1 MNSAKGKK
9 KEAQTKKVKTQ
20 KGNNQKKKESDVES
34 TSLNYFRIVKELEKQ
49 KSLQN
54 LSKEMSKKDNKNI
67 TELIYSKNSKKLGN
81 FYDKN
86 KKDLLL
92 YGSRK
97 FDVLT
102 MDKLVNEMG
111 NNKSKVINKIKEN
124 THNNKSDIISSLNNI
139 EDNCDN
145 NNNKVILTP
154 LCENEKERTDME
166 TLEKKKFDEAN
177 RIGVVMRR
185 IEYNCLL
192 NNRNKKTHKNK
203 DNINKMKNSVD
214 KIERCW
220 LRYRNRKN
228 RIKNNNNIN
237 KEINN
242 KLSSDMDIAHFEL
255 EYISNN
261 NNIEL
266 EELKKKY
273 DKLNELYLM
282 TKKEMDKLN
291 SENKELRNLLEDAKN
306 QGDKDLKEKYNEKD
320 KNFNKVN
327 DEIKFNKNEFE
338 TLADKITENN
348 STNINNLDKNSNEF
362 NNNIDKDMEK
372 IGEEKNDNKDNAN
385 LGNDINKIK
394 EEKVEKESKE
404 NNEMNTLNENKNEID
419 SDINKLKE

>member
-20 KGNNQKKKESDVES
+20 KGNNQKKKESDIES

-49 KSLQN
+49 KTVPN
-54 LSKEMSKKDNKNI
+54 LSKKDNKLQNI

-86 KKDLLL
+86 KNDLLL

-124 THNNKSDIISSLNNI
+124 TQYNKNDIYSNLNNI
-139 EDNCDN
+139 VDDSDN
-145 NNNKVILTP
+145 NKNKVILTP
-154 LCENEKERTDME
+154 LCENEKERADME

-203 DNINKMKNSVD
+203 DVINKMKNSVD
-214 KIERCW
+214 KIEKCW

-228 RIKNNNNIN
+228 RIKNSN
-237 KEINN
+237 KENKETNAINI
-242 KLSSDMDIAHFEL
+242 KQRCDMVIGHFEL
-255 EYISNN
+255 EYTSINS
-261 NNIEL
+261 NIEL

-291 SENKELRNLLEDAKN
+291 SENKELKNLLEDAKN
-306 QGDKDLKEKYNEKD
+306 KGDKDIKEKYNEME
-320 KNFNKVN
+320 KNLNKVN
-327 DEIKFNKNEFE
+327 DELKFNKNEFE
-338 TLADKITENN
+338 TLNDKITDNN
-348 STNINNLDKNSNEF
+348 ST
-362 NNNIDKDMEK
+362 NNNIDKTMEK
-372 IGEEKNDNKDNAN
+372 IGEEKNDNKDNIN
-385 LGNDINKIK
+385 SGDDINKIE

-404 NNEMNTLNENKNEID
+404 SKENENKNEMD

>member
-1 MNSAKGKK
+1 MNSAKAKK
-9 KEAQTKKVKTQ
+9 IEVQTKKVKTQ
-20 KGNNQKKKESDVES
+20 KGNTQKKKESDVES

-67 TELIYSKNSKKLGN
+67 TELIYSKNAKKLGN

-111 NNKSKVINKIKEN
+111 NHKSKVINKIKEN

-214 KIERCW
+214 KIEKCW

-228 RIKNNNNIN
+228 RIKNSN
-237 KEINN
+237 K
-242 KLSSDMDIAHFEL
+242 
-255 EYISNN
+255 
-261 NNIEL
+261 
-266 EELKKKY
+266 
-273 DKLNELYLM
+273 
-282 TKKEMDKLN
+282 
-291 SENKELRNLLEDAKN
+291 ENKETNAIN
-306 QGDKDLKEKYNEKD
+306 TIMKDIIPP
-320 KNFNKVN
+320 
-327 DEIKFNKNEFE
+327 IK
-338 TLADKITENN
+338 KI
-348 STNINNLDKNSNEF
+348 IF
-362 NNNIDKDMEK
+362 YW
-372 IGEEKNDNKDNAN
+372 
-385 LGNDINKIK
+385 
-394 EEKVEKESKE
+394 
-404 NNEMNTLNENKNEID
+404 
-419 SDINKLKE
+419 KL

>member
-1 MNSAKGKK
+1 MNSGKGKK

-49 KSLQN
+49 KTLQD
-54 LSKEMSKKDNKNI
+54 LSKKDNKLQKNI
-67 TELIYSKNSKKLGN
+67 TELIYSNNSKKLGN

-86 KKDLLL
+86 KNDLLL
-92 YGSRK
+92 YGSSK
-97 FDVLT
+97 LDVLT

-124 THNNKSDIISSLNNI
+124 TQYNKNDIYSNLNNI
-139 EDNCDN
+139 DDSDN
-145 NNNKVILTP
+145 NKNKVILTP

-203 DNINKMKNSVD
+203 DLINKMKKSVD

-228 RIKNNNNIN
+228 RIKNSNKDT
-237 KEINN
+237 KEINI
-242 KLSSDMDIAHFEL
+242 KLSSDKAIGHFEL
-255 EYISNN
+255 EYISINS
-261 NNIEL
+261 NIEL

-282 TKKEMDKLN
+282 AKKEMDKIN
-291 SENKELRNLLEDAKN
+291 NENKELRNLLEDAKN
-306 QGDKDLKEKYNEKD
+306 KGDKDLKEKYDEMEKSL
-320 KNFNKVN
+320 
-327 DEIKFNKNEFE
+327 NKNEFE
-338 TLADKITENN
+338 TLKDKITDNN
-348 STNINNLDKNSNEF
+348 SINNNTDIVN
-362 NNNIDKDMEK
+362 EK
-372 IGEEKNDNKDNAN
+372 IGEEKNDNKDN
-385 LGNDINKIK
+385 IN
-394 EEKVEKESKE
+394 
-404 NNEMNTLNENKNEID
+404 
-419 SDINKLKE
+419 

>member
-1 MNSAKGKK
+1 MKIKFKLFTKMNSAKAKK
-9 KEAQTKKVKTQ
+9 KETQTKKVKAQ
-20 KGNNQKKKESDVES
+20 KGLNQKKKDSDIES

-49 KSLQN
+49 KSVQN
-54 LSKEMSKKDNKNI
+54 LSKEISKKDNKLQKNI
-67 TELIYSKNSKKLGN
+67 TELIYSKNSKKLGK

-86 KKDLLL
+86 KNDLLL
-92 YGSRK
+92 YGSSK

-124 THNNKSDIISSLNNI
+124 THSNKNDIYSNLNNI
-139 EDNCDN
+139 DDSDN
-145 NNNKVILTP
+145 NKNKVILTP
-154 LCENEKERTDME
+154 LCENEKERSDME
-166 TLEKKKFDEAN
+166 ILEKKKFDEAN

-203 DNINKMKNSVD
+203 EMINKMKNSVD

-228 RIKNNNNIN
+228 RIKNSNKDN
-237 KEINN
+237 KEINI
-242 KLSSDMDIAHFEL
+242 KQSSDIAIGHFEL
-255 EYISNN
+255 EYISINSN
-261 NNIEL
+261 TEL

-273 DKLNELYLM
+273 DKLNELYLK

-291 SENKELRNLLEDAKN
+291 CENKELRNLLEETKN
-306 QGDKDLKEKYNEKD
+306 KDDKDLKEGNNEIE

-327 DEIKFNKNEFE
+327 DELKFNKNEFE
-338 TLADKITENN
+338 TLKDKITDNN
-348 STNINNLDKNSNEF
+348 STNNNLDKV
-362 NNNIDKDMEK
+362 MEK
-372 IGEEKNDNKDNAN
+372 IGEEKNDNKNNIISED
-385 LGNDINKIK
+385 DINKIK

-404 NNEMNTLNENKNEID
+404 NDNKNENEMD

>member
-1 MNSAKGKK
+1 MNSAKAKK

-20 KGNNQKKKESDVES
+20 KGINQKKKESDAES

-49 KSLQN
+49 KSVQN
-54 LSKEMSKKDNKNI
+54 LSKEMSKKDNKLQKNI

-86 KKDLLL
+86 KNDLLL
-92 YGSRK
+92 YGSSK
-97 FDVLT
+97 YDVLT

-111 NNKSKVINKIKEN
+111 NNKSKVLNKIKEN
-124 THNNKSDIISSLNNI
+124 TYNNKNDKFSNLAD
-139 EDNCDN
+139 
-145 NNNKVILTP
+145 NNKVILTP

-203 DNINKMKNSVD
+203 EMTNKIKNAVD

-228 RIKNNNNIN
+228 RIKNSNIIT
-237 KEINN
+237 KEKNTLKKDI
-242 KLSSDMDIAHFEL
+242 KLSSSMGIGHFEL
-255 EYISNN
+255 EYIGFGINSNM
-261 NNIEL
+261 EL

-282 TKKEMDKLN
+282 TKKEVDKLN
-291 SENKELRNLLEDAKN
+291 SENK
-306 QGDKDLKEKYNEKD
+306 
-320 KNFNKVN
+320 
-327 DEIKFNKNEFE
+327 
-338 TLADKITENN
+338 
-348 STNINNLDKNSNEF
+348 
-362 NNNIDKDMEK
+362 
-372 IGEEKNDNKDNAN
+372 
-385 LGNDINKIK
+385 
-394 EEKVEKESKE
+394 
-404 NNEMNTLNENKNEID
+404 
-419 SDINKLKE
+419 

>member
-1 MNSAKGKK
+1 MNSGKGKK
-9 KEAQTKKVKTQ
+9 KETQTKKVKTQ

-49 KSLQN
+49 KTLQN
-54 LSKEMSKKDNKNI
+54 LSKKDNKLQKNI
-67 TELIYSKNSKKLGN
+67 TELIYSNNSKKLGN

-86 KKDLLL
+86 KNDLLL
-92 YGSRK
+92 YGSSK
-97 FDVLT
+97 LDILT

-124 THNNKSDIISSLNNI
+124 TQYNKNDIYSNLNNI
-139 EDNCDN
+139 VDDSDN
-145 NNNKVILTP
+145 NKNKVILTP
-154 LCENEKERTDME
+154 LCENEKERADME
-166 TLEKKKFDEAN
+166 ALEKKKFDEAN

-203 DNINKMKNSVD
+203 DMINKMKKSVE

-220 LRYRNRKN
+220 LRYRNRKS
-228 RIKNNNNIN
+228 RIKNSNKNN
-237 KEINN
+237 KEINI
-242 KLSSDMDIAHFEL
+242 KLSSDQAIGHFEL
-255 EYISNN
+255 KYVSTNS
-261 NNIEL
+261 NIEL

-291 SENKELRNLLEDAKN
+291 NENKELRNLLEDAKN
-306 QGDKDLKEKYNEKD
+306 KGDKELKEKYNEME
-320 KNFNKVN
+320 KNL
-327 DEIKFNKNEFE
+327 NKNEFE
-338 TLADKITENN
+338 TLKDKITDNN
-348 STNINNLDKNSNEF
+348 SINNS
-362 NNNIDKDMEK
+362 IDKVNEK
-372 IGEEKNDNKDNAN
+372 IGEEKNDNKDNFN
-385 LGNDINKIK
+385 SGDDLNQIK

-404 NNEMNTLNENKNEID
+404 NENKNEMD

>member
-49 KSLQN
+49 KTVPN
-54 LSKEMSKKDNKNI
+54 LSKKDNKLQNI

-86 KKDLLL
+86 KNDLLL

-124 THNNKSDIISSLNNI
+124 TQYNKNDIYSNLNNI
-139 EDNCDN
+139 VDDSDN
-145 NNNKVILTP
+145 NKNKVILTP
-154 LCENEKERTDME
+154 LCENEKERADME

-203 DNINKMKNSVD
+203 DVINKMKNSVD
-214 KIERCW
+214 KIEKCW

-228 RIKNNNNIN
+228 RIKNSN
-237 KEINN
+237 KENKETNAINI
-242 KLSSDMDIAHFEL
+242 KQRCDMVIGHFEL
-255 EYISNN
+255 EYTSINS
-261 NNIEL
+261 NIEL

-291 SENKELRNLLEDAKN
+291 SENKELKNLLENAKN
-306 QGDKDLKEKYNEKD
+306 KGDKDIKEKYNEME
-320 KNFNKVN
+320 KNLNKVN
-327 DEIKFNKNEFE
+327 DELKFNKNEFE
-338 TLADKITENN
+338 TLNDKITDNN
-348 STNINNLDKNSNEF
+348 ST
-362 NNNIDKDMEK
+362 NNNIDKTMEK
-372 IGEEKNDNKDNAN
+372 IGEEKNDNKDNIN
-385 LGNDINKIK
+385 SGDDINKIE

-404 NNEMNTLNENKNEID
+404 NENKNEMD

>member
-49 KSLQN
+49 KTVPN
-54 LSKEMSKKDNKNI
+54 LSKKDNKLQNI

-86 KKDLLL
+86 KNDLLL

-124 THNNKSDIISSLNNI
+124 TQYNKNDIYSNLNNI
-139 EDNCDN
+139 VDDSDN
-145 NNNKVILTP
+145 NKNKVILTP
-154 LCENEKERTDME
+154 LCENEKERADME

-203 DNINKMKNSVD
+203 DVINKMKNSVD
-214 KIERCW
+214 KIEKCW

-228 RIKNNNNIN
+228 RIKNSN
-237 KEINN
+237 KENKETNAINI
-242 KLSSDMDIAHFEL
+242 KLSSDMVIGHFEL
-255 EYISNN
+255 EYTSINS
-261 NNIEL
+261 NIEL

-291 SENKELRNLLEDAKN
+291 SENKELKNLLEDAKN
-306 QGDKDLKEKYNEKD
+306 KGDKDIKEKYNEME
-320 KNFNKVN
+320 KNLNKVN
-327 DEIKFNKNEFE
+327 DELKFNKNEFE
-338 TLADKITENN
+338 TLNDKITDNN
-348 STNINNLDKNSNEF
+348 ST
-362 NNNIDKDMEK
+362 NNNIDKTMEK
-372 IGEEKNDNKDNAN
+372 IGEEKNDNKDNIN
-385 LGNDINKIK
+385 SGDDINKI
-394 EEKVEKESKE
+394 EEKKVEKESKE
-404 NNEMNTLNENKNEID
+404 NENKNEMD